1 MTSIPDELRTRRL
14 VLRRVGPGD
23 LDAAI
28 AVIGDPETNLHNPAG
43 PASPETVAAQLEEWQ
58 VHWARDE
65 TTSGTGRWY
74 CPKPRRSSASAGCAP
89 TSWTARRRS
98 TCSTG
103 SGPVTGVGVTP
114 PRWHARPSSGLTEH
128 APTARWWIVTDLSN
142 KPSQRVAEKL
152 GFVNVG
158 EREIE
163 GPVLIYRR
171 QEPMMVT

>member
-58 VHWARDE
+58 VHWARD
-65 TTSGTGRWY
+65 
-74 CPKPRRSSASAGCAP
+74 
-89 TSWTARRRS
+89 
-98 TCSTG
+98 
-103 SGPVTGVGVTP
+103 GVGYWAVVLSEAEEVIGFGGLRTHELDGEATLNLFYRFR
-114 PRWHARPSSGLTEH
+114 PRHRGRGYAPEMARAAIEWADRARPDR
-128 APTARWWIVTDLSN
+128 PVVIVTDLSN